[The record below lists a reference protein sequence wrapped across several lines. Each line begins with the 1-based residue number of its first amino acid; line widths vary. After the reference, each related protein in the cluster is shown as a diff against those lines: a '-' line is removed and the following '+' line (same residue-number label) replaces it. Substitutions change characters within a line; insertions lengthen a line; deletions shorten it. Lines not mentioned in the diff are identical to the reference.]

1 MFVIGFTG
9 SRDIEDQNNMELLNK
24 GLTYNDKTYNLVYK
38 EIDIAVKYILLENNL
53 TFKDIKIDS
62 GMARGF
68 DEVRA
73 LYRMDRKI
81 PLILS
86 IPESVIH
93 HKNKTSKKIKT
104 QAIKY
109 NQILKYV
116 ENNKESEIFEI
127 KDEYN
132 GDKYKY
138 ANFARNQNIVDNSNV
153 IISYMKKHSNGTYD
167 CIQRRKKKKIY
178 LGDINDI
185 LIKAKEKYNLELNN
199 VLNIK
204 LGTDLLKEKTHVLIH
219 GCNCYNTMGAGIAK
233 VLREKY
239 PSIYIKDKDF
249 LKENNIPSILKEDLK
264 NEDENVREERRK
276 KILGKFSFYKLNNRK
291 DDEPFYIFNLYSQLT
306 YFDNERFSLKAFDNG
321 LNDIIKFLLKE
332 RKNNGVIKISMSRI
346 GMSLG
351 RGKLNEIY
359 DKMQEITLKYKN
371 DNIQINWCFLDNNL
385 ENRIIN
391 YDFDYLKK
399 NLKKNLNLNPSLD

>member
-9 SRDIEDQNNMELLNK
+9 SRDIEDQNNIELLNK
-24 GLTYNDKTYNLVYK
+24 GLTYNDKAYNLVYK

-86 IPESVIH
+86 VPESVIH

-249 LKENNIPSILKEDLK
+249 LKENNIPLILKEDLK
-264 NEDENVREERRK
+264 NEDEDIREERRK

-332 RKNNGVIKISMSRI
+332 RKNNGMIKISMSRI

-371 DNIQINWCFLDNNL
+371 DNIQINWCFLDNEL